1 MRYNTCKSLTIIS
14 VAFIIKIIHLPVYSQ
29 QLRLDQWGPEARW
42 TEAMRRSIPLSQMRV
57 LLRGP
62 SCRVWFLGERIHSWR
77 LGVRVRRPPLAPPR
91 HMLWAH
97 LLEGQELERALR
109 GQDADG
115 LRERRRSQYSDF
127 ICTRLLQRIPLGT
140 TGRVSI

>member
-1 MRYNTCKSLTIIS
+1 MRQS
-14 VAFIIKIIHLPVYSQ
+14 V
-29 QLRLDQWGPEARW
+29 
-42 TEAMRRSIPLSQMRV
+42 PLSQRRV

-62 SCRVWFLGERIHSWR
+62 NCRVWFLGERIHSWR

-97 LLEGQELERALR
+97 LLERQELERALR

-115 LRERRRSQYSDF
+115 FRERRRSQYSDF
-127 ICTRLLQRIPLGT
+127 IRTRLLQRIPLDAAT
-140 TGRVSI
+140 RVSLWIGMLCLLFCW

>member
-1 MRYNTCKSLTIIS
+1 MY
-14 VAFIIKIIHLPVYSQ
+14 IHKNIYLPVYSY
-29 QLRLDQWGPEARW
+29 QLRLDLWGPEARW
-42 TEAMRRSIPLSQMRV
+42 TDAMRRSIPLSQMRV

-91 HMLWAH
+91 HILWAH
-97 LLEGQELERALR
+97 LLEGQELEQALR

-115 LRERRRSQYSDF
+115 FRERRRSQYSDF
-127 ICTRLLQRIPLGT
+127 IRTRLLQRIPLDAAT
-140 TGRVSI
+140 RVSLWIGMLCLLFYW